1 MQMSESHDRLPALA
15 RRLLESLAAP
25 VLEPFLA
32 DWAGSQIS
40 RGAPGR
46 PAVPRAAAPRTGDAP
61 CTLPV
66 LRWLPR
72 IAAQPR
78 GFGSALVTALCRSAP
93 SLAWRQSYT
102 SGELDADFME
112 NYGWTEILG
121 PRSCGGGGQTACGL
135 LLLGADTFYPP
146 HRHEAEEI
154 YVPLHGAA
162 EWRQGDAVWRRR
174 APGTLI
180 HHESEESHAMRT
192 AAEPLLALYLWRSAD
207 LCQES
212 RLDQR
217 GAA

>member
-1 MQMSESHDRLPALA
+1 MEMSESHDRLPALA

-25 VLEPFLA
+25 VLKPFLA
-32 DWAGSQIS
+32 DWPGSQIS
-40 RGAPGR
+40 RGAAER
-46 PAVPRAAAPRTGDAP
+46 PAAPRAANAAG
-61 CTLPV
+61 TLPV

-72 IAAQPR
+72 IAAEPV
-78 GFGSALVTALCRSAP
+78 GFGADLVTALCRSAP
-93 SLAWRQSYT
+93 SLVWRQSYT
-102 SGELDADFME
+102 SGELGAVFMQ

-121 PRSCGGGGQTACGL
+121 PRSCDSGGQTACGL
-135 LLLGADTFYPP
+135 LLLGADTFYPQ

-154 YVPLHGAA
+154 YVPLHGTA
-162 EWRQGDAVWRRR
+162 EWRQGDAVWRPC

-180 HHESEESHAMRT
+180 HHQSEEPHAMRT

>member
-1 MQMSESHDRLPALA
+1 MKMSESHERLPALA

-32 DWAGSQIS
+32 DWPGSQIS
-40 RGAPGR
+40 CRAPEER
-46 PAVPRAAAPRTGDAP
+46 SAAPRTADAA

-72 IAAQPR
+72 IAADTH

-102 SGELDADFME
+102 NGELGAAFMQ

-121 PRSCGGGGQTACGL
+121 PRSCDSGGQTACGL
-135 LLLGADTFYPP
+135 LLLGADTFYPQ

-154 YVPLHGAA
+154 YVPLRGTA
-162 EWRQGDAVWRRR
+162 EWQQGDAVWRSH

-180 HHESEESHAMRT
+180 NHQSEESHAMRT